1 MLDVKRII
9 GTYYQAG
16 SELER
21 VLIVHSEQ
29 VARLSMEVCRRL
41 RDRGVSVDEE
51 FVWEAA
57 MLHDIGIIKVD
68 APGIYCYGTEPYIRH
83 GVLGSEML
91 AVEGLSRHA
100 LVCERHT
107 GAGLTREEIVEKGLP
122 LPWRDML
129 PVSIEE
135 RVVCYAD
142 KFFSKSHPGA
152 EPKSLERVRE
162 QMRGYGAA
170 SLARFDA
177 LHAELG

>member
-129 PVSIEE
+129 PVSI
-135 RVVCYAD
+135 
-142 KFFSKSHPGA
+142 FSKSHPGA